1 MRRLLGSISI
11 LSAFA
16 ATAVAQAAPSE
27 QNFMVRTTGD
37 LAELC
42 SDTSP
47 TDPMMTAAV
56 NFCQGY
62 IVGVYHVLTEVEQ
75 ARTPKPAFCLPNP
88 PPTRNQAIAEFVK
101 WAKASPNDSALPAA
115 DGVFKF
121 FEVRFPCGTKP

>member
-1 MRRLLGSISI
+1 MHNFRAKRAEGEEMRRLLGSISI

-62 IVGVYHVLTEVEQ
+62 IVGVYHVLIQVEQ
-75 ARTPKPAFCLPNP
+75 SRTPISSFMMRHP
-88 PPTRNQAIAEFVK
+88 P
-101 WAKASPNDSALPAA
+101 
-115 DGVFKF
+115 
-121 FEVRFPCGTKP
+121 